1 MSDSV
6 ITPILNVRRG
16 AWPAKKYEKLHDAEV
31 RILSTCGVLSGA
43 YARLS
48 PKWCKVLVRNSPYLN
63 PNFVRFTRIMIVLT
77 LVQVADSLL
86 LMSVLHHSLQFG
98 TPLPPTVSLL
108 ERLVS
113 YGAGPGHSRLGAKLR
128 AQGGSEQQEEET
140 HLAVARPVL
149 NWKMLNVGILS

>member
-1 MSDSV
+1 
-6 ITPILNVRRG
+6 
-16 AWPAKKYEKLHDAEV
+16 
-31 RILSTCGVLSGA
+31 
-43 YARLS
+43 
-48 PKWCKVLVRNSPYLN
+48 
-63 PNFVRFTRIMIVLT
+63 MIVLT

-113 YGAGPGHSRLGAKLR
+113 YGAGPGHSRLGAQLR

-149 NWKMLNVGILS
+149 NWKMLNVGILSRARTFAHVLQSDQIAHYATATVALSHLANAINELQSLVISLVGETEMSGFDQVQLERGHRDLEAINR